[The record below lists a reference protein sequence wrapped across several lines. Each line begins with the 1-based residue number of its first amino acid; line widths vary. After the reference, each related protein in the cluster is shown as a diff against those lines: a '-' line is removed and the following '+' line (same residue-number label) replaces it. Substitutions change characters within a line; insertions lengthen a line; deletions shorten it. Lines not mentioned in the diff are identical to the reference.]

1 MQDAPEGMPRVSW
14 SLDKRNEKNRK
25 GGVEV
30 NRAFSVEVLPIWLV
44 CLSLNVCIL
53 SLNLAVI
60 SLMYVFLLGAVIL
73 GIFGIQGSSCFD

>member
-30 NRAFSVEVLPIWLV
+30 NRAFSAEVLPIWLV

-53 SLNLAVI
+53 SLN
-60 SLMYVFLLGAVIL
+60 
-73 GIFGIQGSSCFD
+73 